1 VMRMP
6 AVTTVLLLFLAA
18 STCSAQGGE
27 DPVSAPSAGSSPSR
41 VAALTQDGTPAVPP
55 FGVGE
60 RLTFEIGYG
69 FIDAGTAVLGIPE
82 LVEHEGRSCY
92 RVLSVA
98 ESNAFISTFFP
109 VRDVAESYL
118 DARDLISRRFE
129 KSLREG
135 DYRAHDLIEFDH
147 DRQVA
152 VYPDRKEVVP
162 LAAEA
167 QDILSSL
174 YTVRMEDLEVG
185 ASVFI
190 ENHADRRNYPLE
202 ILVLRKERVS
212 VPAGRFDCVVVEPRM
227 RGAGLFSHKGRLWV
241 WLTDDELHLPV
252 MMRSKVIIGSV
263 SAELSAYTLA
273 DGASIE

>member
-1 VMRMP
+1 MRVFLT
-6 AVTTVLLLFLAA
+6 AALILLTALGL
-18 STCSAQGGE
+18 
-27 DPVSAPSAGSSPSR
+27 AGSEMGVSGQDA
-41 VAALTQDGTPAVPP
+41 VAGAPRIPALSADGTVSVPP

-69 FIDAGTAVLGIPE
+69 FVDAGTAVLGIPE
-82 LVEHEGRSCY
+82 LIDYRGRSCY
-92 RVLSVA
+92 RILSVA
-98 ESNAFISTFFP
+98 ESNSFISAFFP

-135 DYRAHDLIEFDH
+135 NFRAHDLVEFDH
-147 DRQVA
+147 ERQIA
-152 VYPDRKEVVP
+152 IYPDRKEIIP

-174 YTVRMEDLEVG
+174 YTVRMMDLEVG
-185 ASVFI
+185 RSVFI
-190 ENHADRRNYPLE
+190 ENHADRKNYPLE

-212 VPAGRFDCVVVEPRM
+212 VPAGRFDCIVVEPRM

-252 MMRSKVIIGSV
+252 LMRSKVIIGSV
-263 SAELSAYTLA
+263 SAELAAYTLA
-273 DGASIE
+273 DGARVD